1 MYPTISDLIK
11 DIFGVNIPLPIQS
24 FGFFMAIAFIV
35 AAWLVMRE
43 LKRKERNSI
52 LSIQKR
58 KVLIGKPAT
67 AQELIIMGIIG
78 FILGYKVLGMILH
91 YSSFSE
97 NPQSFV
103 FSSDGSI
110 IGGILGAAIAVYLRY
125 WEKNKQ
131 KLETPKWEEID
142 VHPYELTGNIIML
155 GALFG
160 VIGAKV
166 FDCLENID
174 SFISDPLGSLFS
186 FSGLT
191 FYGGLIF
198 AAISII
204 LYAKKNNIP
213 PLVMCDVAAPA
224 IMIAYAIGRIG
235 CQTAGDGDWGIL
247 NSAYITNSDTK
258 IELVQG
264 SQYQDTLQK
273 YQSFYFNEFN
283 THDLREVPHIS
294 VSGPSWLPKW
304 MFAYSYPNNVI
315 DSGVKNE
322 YLRIKS
328 KNDKH
333 YSQLPIPVF
342 PTPFYET
349 TMCALLFIVLWAI
362 RKRIKTTGVLFSV
375 FLIMNGVERFFIEKI
390 RVNIKYHIF
399 GHSITQAQIYFYAFV
414 LCRDT
419 AAYLSIT
426 KEKQNTCHNN
436 LIVVIYGLS
445 KNMRRSLP
453 LARSIGSFLKAK

>member
-11 DIFGVNIPLPIQS
+11 DIFGIKIPLPIQS
-24 FGFFMAIAFIV
+24 FGFFMAVAFIV
-35 AAWLVMRE
+35 AAWLVMKE
-43 LKRKERNSI
+43 LKRKESNAI
-52 LSIQKR
+52 LSVLKR
-58 KVLIGKPAT
+58 KVLVGKPAT
-67 AQELIIMGIIG
+67 VQELVTMSIIG

-91 YSSFSE
+91 YSSFTE
-97 NPQSFV
+97 NPQTFV
-103 FSSDGSI
+103 FSSEGSI
-110 IGGILGAAIAVYLRY
+110 IGGILGAAIAAYLRY
-125 WEKNKQ
+125 WEKNRQ

-174 SFISDPLGSLFS
+174 SFISDPIGSLFS

-198 AAISII
+198 AAIAII
-204 LYAKKNNIP
+204 WYAKRNNIK
-213 PLVMCDVAAPA
+213 PLVMCDVAAPV

-264 SQYQDTLQK
+264 SQYQDTLKK
-273 YQSFYFNEFN
+273 YQSFYSYEFN
-283 THDLREVPHIS
+283 THDLSEVPHLS
-294 VSGPSWLPKW
+294 VAGPGWLPKW
-304 MFAYSYPNNVI
+304 MFAYSYPHNVI
-315 DSGVKNE
+315 NSGIEITGNKE
-322 YLRIKS
+322 REKIP
-328 KNDKH
+328 KH
-333 YSQLPIPVF
+333 DYQLPIPVF

-349 TMCALLFIVLWAI
+349 TMCAILFIVLWAI
-362 RKRIKTTGVLFSV
+362 RKRIKSTGVLFAI

-399 GHSITQAQIYFYAFV
+399 GHSITQAEIISTLLFFAGILLLIY
-414 LCRDT
+414 LLR
-419 AAYLSIT
+419 
-426 KEKQNTCHNN
+426 K
-436 LIVVIYGLS
+436 
-445 KNMRRSLP
+445 KNKIP
-453 LARSIGSFLKAK
+453 VATT

>member
-11 DIFGVNIPLPIQS
+11 DIFGIKIPLPIQS
-24 FGFFMAIAFIV
+24 FGFFMAVAFIV
-35 AAWLVMRE
+35 AAWLVMKE
-43 LKRKERNSI
+43 LKRKESNAV
-52 LSIQKR
+52 LSVLKR
-58 KVLIGKPAT
+58 KVLVGKPAT
-67 AQELIIMGIIG
+67 VQELVTMAIIG

-91 YSSFSE
+91 YSSFTE
-97 NPQSFV
+97 NPQTFV
-103 FSSDGSI
+103 FSSEGSI
-110 IGGILGAAIAVYLRY
+110 IGGILGAAIAAYLRY
-125 WEKNKQ
+125 WEKNRQ

-174 SFISDPLGSLFS
+174 SFISDPIGSLFS

-198 AAISII
+198 AAIAII
-204 LYAKKNNIP
+204 WYAKRNNIK
-213 PLVMCDVAAPA
+213 PLVMCDVAAPV

-264 SQYQDTLQK
+264 SQYQDTLKK
-273 YQSFYFNEFN
+273 YQSFYSYEFN
-283 THDLREVPHIS
+283 THDLSEVPHLS
-294 VSGPSWLPKW
+294 VAGPGWLPKW
-304 MFAYSYPNNVI
+304 MFAYSYPHNVI
-315 DSGVKNE
+315 NSGIEITGNKE
-322 YLRIKS
+322 REKIP
-328 KNDKH
+328 KH
-333 YSQLPIPVF
+333 DYQLPIPVF

-349 TMCALLFIVLWAI
+349 TMCAILFIVLWAI
-362 RKRIKTTGVLFSV
+362 RKRIKSTGVLFAI

-399 GHSITQAQIYFYAFV
+399 GHSITQAEIISTLLFFAGILLLIY
-414 LCRDT
+414 LLR
-419 AAYLSIT
+419 
-426 KEKQNTCHNN
+426 K
-436 LIVVIYGLS
+436 
-445 KNMRRSLP
+445 KNKIP
-453 LARSIGSFLKAK
+453 VATT

>member
-43 LKRKERNSI
+43 LKRKESNAI

-58 KVLIGKPAT
+58 KVLVGKPAT
-67 AQELIIMGIIG
+67 AQELVIIAIVGFIIG
-78 FILGYKVLGMILH
+78 YKLLGMIIH
-91 YSSFSE
+91 YSSFVE
-97 NPQSFV
+97 NPQTFV
-103 FSSDGSI
+103 FSSVGNI
-110 IGGILGAAIAVYLRY
+110 IGGIIGAAIAAYFRY
-125 WEKNKQ
+125 WEKNKH

-142 VHPYELTGNIIML
+142 LHPYELTGNIIML

-186 FSGLT
+186 LSGLT

-204 LYAKKNNIP
+204 WYAKKNNIP
-213 PLVMCDVAAPA
+213 PLVICDVAAPA

-235 CQTAGDGDWGIL
+235 CQTAGDGDWGIV
-247 NSAYITNSDTK
+247 N
-258 IELVQG
+258 
-264 SQYQDTLQK
+264 TLAK
-273 YQSFYFNEFN
+273 PHWLSFMPNWVWAFNY
-283 THDLREVPHIS
+283 PH
-294 VSGPSWLPKW
+294 
-304 MFAYSYPNNVI
+304 NVI
-315 DSGVKNE
+315 NEGVAIPGCVGRHCFMLN
-322 YLRIKS
+322 
-328 KNDKH
+328 
-333 YSQLPIPVF
+333 PPVF

-349 TMCALLFIVLWAI
+349 IMCAILFIALWAI
-362 RKRIKTTGVLFSV
+362 RKRIKTTGMLFAI

-399 GHSITQAQIYFYAFV
+399 GYNITQAEIISTLLFFAGILLLIY
-414 LCRDT
+414 LLR
-419 AAYLSIT
+419 
-426 KEKQNTCHNN
+426 K
-436 LIVVIYGLS
+436 
-445 KNMRRSLP
+445 KNKIP
-453 LARSIGSFLKAK
+453 IATT